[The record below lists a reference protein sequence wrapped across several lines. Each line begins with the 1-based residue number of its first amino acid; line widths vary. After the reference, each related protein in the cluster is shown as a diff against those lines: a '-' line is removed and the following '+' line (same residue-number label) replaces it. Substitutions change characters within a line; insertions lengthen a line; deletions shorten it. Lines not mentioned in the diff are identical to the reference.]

1 MNAPNPGQRT
11 GAPASALASE
21 LAALRGRVADL
32 QTACE
37 KAQLSEAAMRLA
49 IAGLRRELNAPL
61 SVLVLRVDLLLQE
74 AAEHELPLNVVKD
87 LAVLQRHLERLCRV
101 EEVAAAAAEPDRG
114 GLFDLNAI
122 IRATIALVADRFE
135 QRGIRVHTTLD
146 GRLPPIAGNPIALG
160 QTVMGLLT
168 NASGTVPAGGAVWVE
183 TACTND
189 RPAGMRL
196 VVRDDGP
203 VMPDAVRANPGEP
216 RPMTEPEG
224 TGLGLSIIRDIVESH
239 GGTVELCS
247 RAGEGTTRIILLP
260 GRNGKGTVQS

>member
-1 MNAPNPGQRT
+1 VKRYAPNPGQRT

-49 IAGLRRELNAPL
+49 IAGLRRELNGPL

-122 IRATIALVADRFE
+122 LRDTIAFVANRFE
-135 QRGIRVHTTLD
+135 QCGHPTLD

-160 QTVMGLLT
+160 QTAMGLLT

-189 RPAGMRL
+189 RPAGVCL

-224 TGLGLSIIRDIVESH
+224 AGLGLSIIRDIVESH
-239 GGTVELCS
+239 GGTIELRS